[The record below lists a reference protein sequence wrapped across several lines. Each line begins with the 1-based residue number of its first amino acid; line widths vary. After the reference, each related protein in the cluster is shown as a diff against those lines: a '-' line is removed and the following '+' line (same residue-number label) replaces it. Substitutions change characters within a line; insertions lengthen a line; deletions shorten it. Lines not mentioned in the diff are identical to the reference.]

1 MTVTLLV
8 YLAAAL
14 ALSLAGCGS
23 ATSNNGT
30 ESGNGNEEN
39 PDENAA
45 AVDNN
50 DPNTYT
56 QEEKAAADP
65 AVLEA
70 LEELLYY
77 SRDLEENTDILLK
90 KELKRAEQRK
100 EVMREIE
107 VIGREQIELARKESV
122 GWSVDNDPQCEDE
135 VGFPPYVEEYGV
147 LPPYDDPFDWRAVD
161 YSDGSATTGE
171 AIDGVR
177 GNVAT
182 MEKELEANP
191 SDPLVDE
198 SEFTIE
204 YAEKQIARAE
214 DELTRGKELQDE
226 VRAQEKRNEELYEQW
241 EEEYRSELYDGLFC
255 G

>member
-1 MTVTLLV
+1 V

-30 ESGNGNEEN
+30 GSGNGNEEN

-50 DPNTYT
+50 NPNTYT

-70 LEELLYY
+70 LEELLNN

-100 EVMREIE
+100 EVIREVE

-161 YSDGSATTGE
+161 YSDGSYTTGE
-171 AIDGVR
+171 EIDGVR

-182 MEKELEANP
+182 MEKEIEAKP

-214 DELTRGKELQDE
+214 EELAQGKELQQQIT
-226 VRAQEKRNEELYEQW
+226 AQEERNEDLYDGW
-241 EEEYRSELYDGLFC
+241 EDEYDELYDNFAC
-255 G
+255 